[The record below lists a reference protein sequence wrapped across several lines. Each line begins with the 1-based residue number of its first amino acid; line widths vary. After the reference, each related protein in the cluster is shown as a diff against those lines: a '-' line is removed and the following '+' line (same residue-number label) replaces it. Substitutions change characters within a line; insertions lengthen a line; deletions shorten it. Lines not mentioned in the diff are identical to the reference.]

1 MKALTSK
8 IVVLALACGVA
19 LLPLA
24 ARAASL
30 DQEFDCEKWNGGKEL
45 RCLFN
50 DGRGGPT
57 AIVKVGNSGKEKV
70 SFDADEYHSLCG
82 FSSRQIGSSPYIA
95 APGAEVT
102 VPVLAP
108 GSGINCREL
117 FIVNCRV
124 NGVAK
129 NCAEEISAKGYTW
142 KGNKQ

>member
-1 MKALTSK
+1 MSRRARAARASRGRAIPSDPPAVQRRCVMKALTSK

-70 SFDADEYHSLCG
+70 SFD
-82 FSSRQIGSSPYIA
+82 
-95 APGAEVT
+95 
-102 VPVLAP
+102 
-108 GSGINCREL
+108 
-117 FIVNCRV
+117 
-124 NGVAK
+124 
-129 NCAEEISAKGYTW
+129 
-142 KGNKQ
+142 